1 MSPSQAFA
9 WAAAPPPPTYCGYL
23 GMHTKADLLAP
34 HSSTISGSVGLPG
47 RNGRQGSGHGGA
59 HAAAVTAIRTPLE
72 SEVKSGTVGA
82 SCLEG
87 ARSD

>member
-1 MSPSQAFA
+1 
-9 WAAAPPPPTYCGYL
+9 
-23 GMHTKADLLAP
+23 MHTKADLLAP
-34 HSSTISGSVGLPG
+34 RSSTISGSVDLPG
-47 RNGRQGSGHGGA
+47 RNGGQGSGHGGA